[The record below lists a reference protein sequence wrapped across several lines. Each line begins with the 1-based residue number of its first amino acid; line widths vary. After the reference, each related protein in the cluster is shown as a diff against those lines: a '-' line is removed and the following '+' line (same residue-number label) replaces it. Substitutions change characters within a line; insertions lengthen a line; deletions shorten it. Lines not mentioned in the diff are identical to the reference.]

1 MNLNF
6 FLSMMLKTP
15 TVEEIR
21 KVILNHW
28 VYDRIT
34 DDKCPATIDP
44 PLEGFEYIGAYVDG
58 EIAGLGIYHD
68 VSGRQKFHFQML
80 PRFRHLAGFAFRR
93 MLRRGIFVEIPDIYP
108 DVIRFALHFGFHM
121 KQRKLNAHLKNGVL
135 SDTLIL
141 EY

>member
-1 MNLNF
+1 MIVKRTTNIHDI
-6 FLSMMLKTP
+6 K
-15 TVEEIR
+15 
-21 KVILNHW
+21 KVIFQRW

-68 VSGRQKFHFQML
+68 VKGGTKFHFQMV
-80 PRFRHLAGFAFRR
+80 PRFKHLAWFAIKG
-93 MLRRGIFVEIPDIYP
+93 MLRRGIFVEIPEIYQ
-108 DVIRFALHFGFHM
+108 DVIKFALAIGFHM
-121 KQRKLNAHLKNGVL
+121 KQRKLNSHLKNGVL